1 MEIYRREDD
10 ILAIGYMGFIL
21 SFFKVSMEEETDWKL
36 MLFGKDQ
43 NTSPVRTEESASFVW
58 NIAEKKIFVANN
70 NSAAAICK
78 DKRIFP
84 SF

>member
-43 NTSPVRTEESASFVW
+43 NTSPVRTEESASFV
-58 NIAEKKIFVANN
+58 
-70 NSAAAICK
+70 
-78 DKRIFP
+78 
-84 SF
+84 